1 MEDFIKS
8 SSQSRLIHRYLDLLA
23 ERTAALERRVG
34 VGVDEIR
41 QLRQE
46 NRELREQLARLEEK
60 DRECSENFLVASPSE
75 TEKSVVDEESGVL
88 FSYCVGYCWLGK
100 FMVCIF
106 QGGSDGEWYSL
117 GIPNV
122 SFFKLY

>member
-1 MEDFIKS
+1 MEDFINSSTHQLINSSTHQLINS

-23 ERTAALERRVG
+23 ERTAALKRR

-60 DRECSENFLVASPSE
+60 DRACSENFLVASPSE
-75 TEKSVVDEESGVL
+75 TEKSVVDDEFGVL
-88 FSYCVGYCWLGK
+88 FSYYVG
-100 FMVCIF
+100 
-106 QGGSDGEWYSL
+106 
-117 GIPNV
+117 
-122 SFFKLY
+122 